1 VHEYVFGSS
10 GMASSRFG
18 VRVRP
23 SVMYRARWQESCR
36 EQGGRDVAVGGPQIM
51 VEDRFSRLSR
61 RLGAHDRECPGLRER
76 SCAGRSTWWESC
88 GRCVSEIG
96 LQKGVMYILCNPS
109 RVHLIEK
116 IANIQAV
123 RRPRRSSSI
132 SCVRALF
139 FFNLRSCVREESS
152 GLDSNI
158 GQCNLAGNEDIP
170 VVGERLFGVE

>member
-61 RLGAHDRECPGLRER
+61 RLGAHDR
-76 SCAGRSTWWESC
+76 
-88 GRCVSEIG
+88 
-96 LQKGVMYILCNPS
+96 
-109 RVHLIEK
+109 VH
-116 IANIQAV
+116 
-123 RRPRRSSSI
+123 
-132 SCVRALF
+132 
-139 FFNLRSCVREESS
+139 
-152 GLDSNI
+152 
-158 GQCNLAGNEDIP
+158 P
-170 VVGERLFGVE
+170 V